1 MKLNLF
7 NISNPSYQGIAN
19 RHSHGG
25 LNMKL
30 LITRI
35 DGKQFTFESQLKSV
49 EYEVSGDLILH
60 YKDNSTFRIEQ
71 NEYIDFE
78 VQ

>member
-1 MKLNLF
+1 
-7 NISNPSYQGIAN
+7 
-19 RHSHGG
+19 
-25 LNMKL
+25 MKL

-35 DGKQFTFESQLKSV
+35 DGKQFTFEAQLKSV
-49 EYEVSGDLILH
+49 EYDVSGDLILH
-60 YKDNSTFRIEQ
+60 YKDKSTFRIEQ